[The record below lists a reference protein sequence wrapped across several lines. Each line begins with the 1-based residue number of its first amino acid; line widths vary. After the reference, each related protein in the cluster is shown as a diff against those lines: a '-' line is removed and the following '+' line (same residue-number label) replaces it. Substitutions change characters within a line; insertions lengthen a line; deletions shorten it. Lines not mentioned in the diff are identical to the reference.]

1 MMRQMRENT
10 KWIMLITAF
19 AFVGLMFFQWG
30 MDITGRS
37 GLSVGEIGSVNGVP
51 VSYEEYNFTYSRLI
65 DQVQNSQED
74 PVTSQQINDIE
85 DAAWDEVVNQAL
97 INQELRRRGIEVT
110 NEEIRNAARFSPPAE
125 LRSSPAFQTDGAFDI
140 QKYQAYISSPTIDN
154 QILLQLEDYY
164 RQIIPRGK
172 LLRQV
177 SADVYV
183 PDAALWQDYRD
194 RNEQISVRYIA
205 LNPTQRIA
213 DSVVSVT
220 PAEVRE
226 YYDENR
232 DEFAMPAQAS
242 VRVVVLNKAPTLA
255 DTVAAEETATA
266 IRQEIRDG
274 VDFEEILG
282 RPRIFAGS
290 GELGWF
296 TEERMV
302 AEFSE
307 AAFAAAKGDITE
319 PVRTSFGYHIIE
331 VQDKAADSIQARHVL
346 VPFERTD
353 QSELELLTL
362 ADSLEGLGES
372 RTMQDA
378 AEMLGLQVETATLSS
393 EFAFVAGAGQVG
405 EGADWAFEE
414 ALPDDVSPVFETRQ
428 AFYMLE
434 LTEVR
439 EAGFISLED
448 ATSSIE
454 QEVRTRSKLEM
465 ARAEGAEVVSEIR
478 GGATLDDVAVRR
490 GLEVQD
496 AGPYS
501 RTEFVPGLGRMNAAV
516 GAGFGLY
523 QGRVSDVVEA
533 NDNAFILE
541 LVDYIAAD
549 TTLFEEAR
557 IAQRSQMVA
566 GVQQTRLQEWLQG
579 LRAAANIV
587 DRRDEVLDV
596 DPEEQQQQ
604 MPLVF

>member
-19 AFVGLMFFQWG
+19 AFVGLMVFQWG

-37 GLSVGEIGSVNGVP
+37 GLSVGEIGSVNGVS
-51 VSYEEYNFTYSRLI
+51 VSYEEYNFTYGRLV

-74 PVTSQQINDIE
+74 PVTSQQISDIE

-97 INQELRRRGIEVT
+97 IRQELARRGIKVT
-110 NEEIRNAARFSPPAE
+110 NEEIVVAARFSPPAE

-140 QKYQAYISSPTIDN
+140 QKYQAFISSPMVDD
-154 QILLQLEDYY
+154 QVLLQLESYY
-164 RQIIPRGK
+164 REIIPRGK

-183 PDAALWQDYRD
+183 TDAALWQDYRD
-194 RNEQISVRYIA
+194 RNERISVRYIS

-213 DSVVSVT
+213 DSLVSVT
-220 PAEVRE
+220 PADVRE

-232 DEFAMPAQAS
+232 DEFAIPAQAS
-242 VRVVVLNKAPTLA
+242 VKVVVLDKAPTPA
-255 DTVAAEETATA
+255 DTVAAEETAVA

-274 VDFEEILG
+274 IEFEEILA

-290 GELGWF
+290 GDLGWF

-302 AEFSE
+302 PEFSA
-307 AAFAAAKGDITE
+307 AAFTAAIGEITE
-319 PVRTSFGYHIIE
+319 PVRTSFGYHVIE
-331 VQDKAADSIQARHVL
+331 VLDKAADSVQARHIL

-353 QSELELLTL
+353 ASELALLTL
-362 ADSLEGLGES
+362 ADSLEELGES
-372 RTMQDA
+372 RTLEEA
-378 AEMLGLQVETATLSS
+378 TKILGLQTENATLSL
-393 EFAFVAGAGQVG
+393 EFAFVTGAGQVG

-414 ALPDDVSPVFETRQ
+414 ALSSDVSPVFETRQ

-434 LTEVR
+434 LIEVR

-448 ATSSIE
+448 ATPSIE
-454 QEVRTRSKLEM
+454 QEVRSRMKLEI
-465 ARAEGAEVVSEIR
+465 AKSEGDEVVGEIR
-478 GGATLDDVAVRR
+478 GGALIDDVAEQR
-490 GLEVQD
+490 GLEIRE
-496 AGPYS
+496 AGPFS
-501 RTEFVPGLGRMNAAV
+501 RMDFVPGLGRLNAAV

-523 QGRVSDVVEA
+523 QGRVSNVVEA

-549 TTLFEEAR
+549 TTLFEEER
-557 IAQRSQMVA
+557 VAQRSQMVA
-566 GVQQTRLQEWLQG
+566 NLQQTRLQDWLQG
-579 LRAAANIV
+579 LRAAARII

-596 DPEEQQQQ
+596 DPEDQPQIP
-604 MPLVF
+604 MVF